1 MEAGG
6 VELCGPPLESVTY
19 RKHLT
24 HKTQKHHVQ
33 RFGHTHST
41 HRNIAANWDVF
52 GTRERD
58 LDPEFI
64 FPQFFFPAYNPPYPC
79 PWQMVQI

>member
-6 VELCGPPLESVTY
+6 VGICMPPLESVTY
-19 RKHLT
+19 GKHST

-41 HRNIAANWDVF
+41 HR
-52 GTRERD
+52 
-58 LDPEFI
+58 
-64 FPQFFFPAYNPPYPC
+64 FFFA
-79 PWQMVQI
+79 QTMVYVVFMSK